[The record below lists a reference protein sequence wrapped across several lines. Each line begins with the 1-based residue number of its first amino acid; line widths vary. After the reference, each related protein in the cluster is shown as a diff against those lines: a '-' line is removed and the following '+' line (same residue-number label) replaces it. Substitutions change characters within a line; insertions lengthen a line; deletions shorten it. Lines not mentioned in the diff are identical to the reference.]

1 MCPCKL
7 IRLRYDSLS
16 KGSSHLIRRS
26 EVVGGGGSTMEER
39 LDMETERSG
48 IVSANATVR
57 RRRRSSPKL
66 QMVLL
71 NCDGEK
77 PHRHICQVHMGEL
90 YTVWTGGCDH
100 HYCSGETW
108 IEISCHASSV
118 PFTTMNPAPRE
129 SD

>member
-1 MCPCKL
+1 MTARPKEN
-7 IRLRYDSLS
+7 SF
-16 KGSSHLIRRS
+16 RS
-26 EVVGGGGSTMEER
+26 EVVGGGSTMEER

-57 RRRRSSPKL
+57 RRRRSSFRWFFKI
-66 QMVLL
+66 VTKG
-71 NCDGEK
+71 N
-77 PHRHICQVHMGEL
+77 HIDIYQVYMGEL

-118 PFTTMNPAPRE
+118 PFTTMNPAPR
-129 SD
+129 

>member
-1 MCPCKL
+1 
-7 IRLRYDSLS
+7 
-16 KGSSHLIRRS
+16 
-26 EVVGGGGSTMEER
+26 MEER

-66 QMVLL
+66 QMVLHD
-71 NCDGEK
+71 CDEGK
-77 PHRHICQVHMGEL
+77 THRPIFQVYMGEL
-90 YTVWTGGCDH
+90 YTLWTGGCDH

-108 IEISCHASSV
+108 REISCHASSV
-118 PFTTMNPAPRE
+118 PFTTMNQSPRE